1 MTKKGNEF
9 SLFLGCTIPLKM
21 PQLEKAFRDVASILG
36 VELKEMEGVSC
47 CPEPVSL
54 QSLNIDT
61 WLTLGARNLAIAEK
75 MGLDVLTI
83 CSGCYETLKTVSVL
97 LGEDPEHLKKINEI
111 LKKINYEY
119 TGKINVYHFVE
130 LFTQPE
136 WLEKMKNLTIKPLD
150 DLNLAVHYGCHL
162 VRPSKIMRFDH
173 PEKPERIDLILQTLG
188 ANTIE
193 FATKLECC
201 GYCARLQEEIGE
213 KLVEDKMTEL
223 CELEEEVDAL
233 IAVCP
238 ACVTQYDRKEKIIAR
253 RTGKELD
260 IPVLYLPEIM
270 AIALGVA
277 LEDLSLSTRSV
288 KPNKLIEKL
297 TT

>member
-1 MTKKGNEF
+1 MKNYA
-9 SLFLGCTIPLKM
+9 LFLGCTIPLKL
-21 PQLEKAFRDVASILG
+21 PQLEKAFRDVATILG
-36 VELKEMEGVSC
+36 VGLKEMEGVSC

-54 QSLNIDT
+54 QSLNVDT
-61 WLTLGARNLAIAEK
+61 WMALGARNLAIAEK

-97 LGEDPEHLKKINEI
+97 LEEDKAYLEKINNI
-111 LKKINYEY
+111 LSKINYNY
-119 TGKINVYHFVE
+119 AGKTKVYHFVE

-136 WLEKMKNLTIKPLD
+136 WLEKIKAMVVRPLD

-162 VRPSKIMRFDH
+162 IRPSKIMRFDH
-173 PEKPERIDLILQTLG
+173 PEKPEKIDIILRTLG
-188 ANTIE
+188 AKTVD

-213 KLVEDKMTEL
+213 KLVADKMTEL
-223 CELEEEVDAL
+223 KELGEEVDAL
-233 IAVCP
+233 VAVCP
-238 ACVTQYDRKEKIIAR
+238 ACVTQYDRKEKIISR
-253 RTGKELD
+253 KSGKELD

-270 AIALGVA
+270 ALSLGVA
-277 LEDLSLSTRSV
+277 LEDLNLTNRSV
-288 KPNKLIEKL
+288 KPDKLIEKL

>member
-1 MTKKGNEF
+1 MVDYAF
-9 SLFLGCTIPLKM
+9 FLGCTIPLKL
-21 PQLEKAFRDVASILG
+21 PHLEKAFRDIASILDIG
-36 VELKEMEGVSC
+36 LKEMEGVSC
-47 CPEPVSL
+47 CPEPVAL
-54 QSLNIDT
+54 QSLNVDT
-61 WLTLGARNLAIAEK
+61 WITLGARNLSIAEK

-97 LGEDPEHLKKINEI
+97 LEEDPEYRKKINEI
-111 LKKINYEY
+111 LGKINYNY
-119 TGKINVYHFVE
+119 KGKTKVYHFVE
-130 LFTQPE
+130 IFSQPE
-136 WLEKMKNLTIKPLD
+136 WLEKIKSLMVKPLD

-162 VRPSKIMRFDH
+162 IRPSKIMRFDH
-173 PEKPERIDLILQTLG
+173 PEKPEKIDIILEALG
-188 ANTIE
+188 AKTVD

-213 KLVEDKMTEL
+213 TLVEEKMTEL

-238 ACVTQYDRKEKIIAR
+238 ACITQYDRKEKIISR
-253 RTGKELD
+253 RSDKELD

-270 AIALGVA
+270 AVALGVE
-277 LEDLSLSTRSV
+277 LEDLDLKKRSV
-288 KPNKLIEKL
+288 KPDKLIEKL

>member
-1 MTKKGNEF
+1 MY
-9 SLFLGCTIPLKM
+9 LGCTIPLKM
-21 PQLEKAFRDVASILG
+21 PHLEKAFRDVAGILD
-36 VELKEMEGVSC
+36 VKLKEMEGVSC

-61 WLTLGARNLAIAEK
+61 WVTLGARNLAIAEK

-97 LGEDPEHLKKINEI
+97 LEEDEKYREKINGI
-111 LKKINYEY
+111 LKKINYNY
-119 TGKINVYHFVE
+119 TGKTKVYHFVE
-130 LFTQPE
+130 LFSQPE
-136 WLEKMKNLTIKPLD
+136 WLEKLKSLTVKPLY

-173 PEKPERIDLILQTLG
+173 PERPEKIDIILEALG
-188 ANTIE
+188 AKTVK
-193 FATKLECC
+193 FANKLECC
-201 GYCARLQEEIGE
+201 GFCARLQEEIGD

-238 ACVTQYDRKEKIIAR
+238 ACTTQYDRKEKVIAR
-253 RTGKELD
+253 KTGKELD
-260 IPVLYLPEIM
+260 IPILYLAEIM
-270 AIALGVA
+270 AIALGVE
-277 LEDLSLSTRSV
+277 LEDLSLKQRSV
-288 KPNKLIEKL
+288 KPTKLIEKL

>member
-1 MTKKGNEF
+1 MEYA
-9 SLFLGCTIPLKM
+9 LFLGCTIPLKL
-21 PQLEKAFRDVASILG
+21 PHLEKAFRDVASILN
-36 VELKEMEGVSC
+36 VKLKEMEGVSC

-61 WLTLGARNLAIAEK
+61 WMTLGARNLAIAEK
-75 MGLDVLTI
+75 MGLNIMTI

-97 LGEDPEHLKKINEI
+97 LKEDEEYLAKINET
-111 LKKINYEY
+111 LKKINYKY
-119 TGKINVYHFVE
+119 TGKTKVFHFVE
-130 LFTQPE
+130 LFSQPE
-136 WLEKMKNLTIKPLD
+136 WLEKIKNILVNPLD

-162 VRPSKIMRFDH
+162 IRPSKIMQFDH
-173 PEKPERIDLILQTLG
+173 PEKPEKIDIILQTLG
-188 ANTIE
+188 AKTVE

-201 GYCARLQEEIGE
+201 GYCARLQDEIGE

-238 ACVTQYDRKEKIIAR
+238 ACTTQYDRKEKIISR
-253 RTGKELD
+253 KSGKNLD
-260 IPVLYLPEIM
+260 IPVLYLAEIM
-270 AIALGVA
+270 AYALGVD
-277 LEDLSLSTRSV
+277 LQDLSLKNRSV
-288 KPNKLIEKL
+288 KPYKLINKL

>member
-1 MTKKGNEF
+1 MAEEYGF
-9 SLFLGCTIPLKM
+9 FIGCTIPLKL
-21 PQLEKAFRDVASILG
+21 PHLEKAFRDVAGILD
-36 VELKEMEGVSC
+36 VKLKEMEGVSC

-61 WLTLGARNLAIAEK
+61 WVALGARNLAIAEK
-75 MGLDVLTI
+75 MGVNIMTI

-97 LGEDPEHLKKINEI
+97 LDEDEEYLKKINGI
-111 LKKINYEY
+111 IQKIGYNY
-119 TGKINVYHFVE
+119 TGKTKVYHFVE
-130 LFTQPE
+130 LFSQPE
-136 WLEKMKNLTIKPLD
+136 WLEKIKKLLIKPLD

-162 VRPSKIMRFDH
+162 IRPSKIMRFDH
-173 PEKPERIDLILQTLG
+173 PEKPEKIDIILEALG
-188 ANTIE
+188 AKTVK

-201 GYCARLQEEIGE
+201 GFCARLQAEIGE

-223 CELEEEVDAL
+223 CELEEDVDGL

-238 ACVTQYDRKEKIIAR
+238 ACTTQLDRKEKIVAR

-260 IPVLYLPEIM
+260 IPVLYLAEVM
-270 AIALGVA
+270 AIALGIQ
-277 LEDLSLSTRSV
+277 LEDLSLKNRSV
-288 KPNKLIEKL
+288 KPTKLIEKL

>member
-1 MTKKGNEF
+1 MEYA
-9 SLFLGCTIPLKM
+9 LFLGCTIPLKL
-21 PQLEKAFRDVASILG
+21 PHLEKAFRDVANILD
-36 VELKEMEGVSC
+36 VKLKEMEGVSC

-61 WLTLGARNLAIAEK
+61 WVALGARNLAIAEK
-75 MGLDVLTI
+75 MGLNILTI

-97 LGEDPEHLKKINEI
+97 LEEDKEYLKKINGI
-111 LKKINYEY
+111 LAKINYKY
-119 TGKINVYHFVE
+119 TGKTKVYHFVE
-130 LFTQPE
+130 LFSQPE
-136 WLEKMKNLTIKPLD
+136 WLEKIKKLLIKPLD
-150 DLNLAVHYGCHL
+150 NLNLAVHYGCHL
-162 VRPSKIMRFDH
+162 VRPSKIMQFDH
-173 PEKPERIDLILQTLG
+173 PEKPEKIDIILQALG
-188 ANTIE
+188 AKTID
-193 FATKLECC
+193 FANKLECC

-238 ACVTQYDRKEKIIAR
+238 ACTTQYDRKERVIAR

-260 IPVLYLPEIM
+260 IPVLYLAEMM
-270 AIALGVA
+270 AIGLGVE
-277 LEDLSLSTRSV
+277 LEDLSLTNRSI

>member
-1 MTKKGNEF
+1 MEYA
-9 SLFLGCTIPLKM
+9 LFLGCTIPLKL
-21 PQLEKAFRDVASILG
+21 PHLEKAFRDVAGILD
-36 VELKEMEGVSC
+36 VKLKEMEGVSC

-54 QSLNIDT
+54 QSLNMDT
-61 WLTLGARNLAIAEK
+61 WVTLGARNLAIAEK
-75 MGLDVLTI
+75 MGLDILTI

-97 LGEDPEHLKKINEI
+97 LEEDEEYLKKINGI
-111 LKKINYEY
+111 LKKINYHY
-119 TGKINVYHFVE
+119 SGKTKVYHFVE
-130 LFTQPE
+130 LFSQPE
-136 WLEKMKNLTIKPLD
+136 WLDKIKSLTAKPLD

-162 VRPSKIMRFDH
+162 IRPSKIMQFDH
-173 PEKPERIDLILQTLG
+173 PERPEKIDIILKTLG
-188 ANTIE
+188 AQTVD

-223 CELEEEVDAL
+223 CELDEEVDAL

-238 ACVTQYDRKEKIIAR
+238 ACTTQYDRKEKLIAR
-253 RTGKELD
+253 KTGKELD
-260 IPVLYLPEIM
+260 IPVLYLAEMM
-270 AIALGVA
+270 AIALGVE
-277 LEDLSLSTRSV
+277 LEDISLTNRSV